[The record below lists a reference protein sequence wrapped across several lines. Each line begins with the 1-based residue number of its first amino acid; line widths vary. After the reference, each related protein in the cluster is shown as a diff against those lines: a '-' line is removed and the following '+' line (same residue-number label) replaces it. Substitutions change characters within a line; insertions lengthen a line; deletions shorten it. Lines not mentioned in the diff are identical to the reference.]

1 MLLYFQQSSGLGK
14 LMSALHQNASSLV
27 NTKAEHNGPDQILTA
42 ADYTSSVRNIPVIL
56 RKEEV
61 GLGAEEPLSVPSL
74 LQQGGAYVNVLP
86 DCLTTCEGDEDEALD
101 VVISGRHD
109 HHDAAAEF

>member
-1 MLLYFQQSSGLGK
+1 
-14 LMSALHQNASSLV
+14 MSALHQNAASLV

-42 ADYTSSVRNIPVIL
+42 ADFTSSVRNIPVIL

-74 LQQGGAYVNVLP
+74 LQQVRRDLVVLCWYVNVLP
-86 DCLTTCEGDEDEALD
+86 DSLTTCEGDEDEALD
-101 VVISGRHD
+101 VVIIGRHD

>member
-1 MLLYFQQSSGLGK
+1 
-14 LMSALHQNASSLV
+14 MSALHQNAASLV
-27 NTKAEHNGPDQILTA
+27 NTKAEHNGPDQVLTA

-74 LQQGGAYVNVLP
+74 LQQVGSYVNVLP

-101 VVISGRHD
+101 VVIIACHD